1 MHEVTLEVEAEFKML
16 SGASFNGIPVISNR
30 KFNTKLRLKFDET
43 AVVAGLVNNT
53 QARSITGLAGTITIP
68 VLGTLLGRTT
78 TTRDEGEILLTIKPR
93 LMSSP
98 PSENVTREIFIGAE
112 SRLLTPM

>member
-1 MHEVTLEVEAEFKML
+1 
-16 SGASFNGIPVISNR
+16 
-30 KFNTKLRLKFDET
+30 
-43 AVVAGLVNNT
+43 
-53 QARSITGLAGTITIP
+53 